1 MNEIVE
7 GFWNALN
14 LLIALDTELLTITF
28 LSLRISST
36 AVLLAALIAVPA
48 GIGAAL
54 VSFPGK
60 NVLRSLLN
68 TLMGFPPVVMGL
80 FLYLLLSNQ
89 GPLGEWQLLYSP
101 EAMIIVQFLLAFPII
116 MGVTLS
122 SVESVD
128 PTIRE
133 TAMALGASEPRAVW
147 KVVVESQRN
156 IVAGVILGFGRA
168 ISEVG
173 AITIVGGNIRWQ
185 TRALTTGIVREVA
198 RGEYEFAI
206 ALGIIL
212 LSLSFLVTTGLT
224 YLQIKEC
231 ETSTI
236 LTLAIEV
243 IVIVNLPLFENL
255 ANINSRTLLE
265 IQLWLLLT
273 IPIATLYVGKQIKS
287 MSGDSRSRRII
298 VTTMAPI
305 LVIPWKFTL
314 LTIILK
320 GILFGLLLVVLLF
333 PKLEWF
339 TFHYRRTAGSLLLST
354 GILIQLY
361 EAFFQLFVAIAIFAL
376 PVTASAFLIAVLW
389 RYALQSM
396 KNESQKKI
404 MPRFSEINCK
414 SLSKKFEEPEILNE
428 ISFSIKSG
436 EIISILG
443 PNGAGKTTILRILA
457 GFLRPDEGE
466 YEIQVCDNGSTTR
479 LEEKKGWLRQNST
492 LVHQNPTIFDESV
505 WKNLEFGLKSQN
517 LSTMDRKARVI
528 GALHQTGLEEFV
540 QRDAK
545 TLSSGEKQRLAFAR
559 GISLFPAI
567 LFIDEPTSNL
577 DPANAKRVE
586 DSLKI
591 LNEQGVTVVMAT
603 HNLFQARRLSD
614 RVALLMD
621 GKIIEAATVQE
632 FFENPK
638 DPRTLAFVRG
648 DMVY

>member
-7 GFWNALN
+7 GFWKALT
-14 LLIALDTELLTITF
+14 LLMALDTELLTITF
-28 LSLRISST
+28 LSLRVSST

-48 GIGAAL
+48 GIGIAF
-54 VSFPGK
+54 VRFPGK
-60 NVLRSLLN
+60 TVLRSLLN
-68 TLMGFPPVVMGL
+68 TFMGFPPVVMGL

-89 GPLGEWQLLYSP
+89 GPLGEWKLLYSP

-128 PTIRE
+128 LTVQE
-133 TAMALGASEPRAVW
+133 TAMALGASESRAAW

-156 IVAGVILGFGRA
+156 IVAGVILGFGRV

-243 IVIVNLPLFENL
+243 IIVVNLPLFENL
-255 ANINSRTLLE
+255 ANINSRILLE

-273 IPIATLYVGKQIKS
+273 IPLATLYVGKQIKS
-287 MSGDSRSRRII
+287 MSYDSSSRRTIA
-298 VTTMAPI
+298 TTMAPI
-305 LVIPWKFTL
+305 LVIPWKFTP

-320 GILFGLLLVVLLF
+320 GIVFGLLLVVFLF
-333 PKLEWF
+333 PRLNWF

-361 EAFFQLFVAIAIFAL
+361 EAFFQLFVTIAILTL
-376 PVTASAFLIAVLW
+376 PMTASALLIAVLW
-389 RYALQSM
+389 RYAFQ
-396 KNESQKKI
+396 NIKKERKKEI
-404 MPRFSEINCK
+404 KPQFSEINCRG
-414 SLSKKFEEPEILNE
+414 LSKKFEEPEILNE
-428 ISFSIKSG
+428 ISFSVKSG
-436 EIISILG
+436 EIVSILG
-443 PNGAGKTTILRILA
+443 PNGAGKTTLLRILA
-457 GFLRPDEGE
+457 GFLSPDKGE
-466 YEIQVCDNGSTTR
+466 YEIQVSNNGATTR
-479 LEEKKGWLRQNST
+479 LEEKKPWLRRNST

-505 WKNLEFGLKSQN
+505 WKNLEFGLKSLK
-517 LSTMDRKARVI
+517 LSTVDRKARVI
-528 GALHQTGLEEFV
+528 SALHQTGLEEFAH
-540 QRDAK
+540 RDAK
-545 TLSSGEKQRLAFAR
+545 TLSSGEKQRLAIAR
-559 GISLFPAI
+559 AISLFPTV

-577 DPANAKRVE
+577 DPVNAKRVE

-621 GKIIEAATVQE
+621 GKIIEAAAVQE